1 LDITLFF
8 LILEKRG
15 EYMTDLKT
23 NYMGIELKNPIIAGA
38 SSLTSH
44 MDSIRKVEDAGVGA
58 LVIKSLFEEQIQL
71 ESYKMKEDLH
81 KDDDLYAE
89 MLSIFPDLEHAG
101 PDDHLHWVRKA
112 KEETSIPV
120 IASLNA
126 VNRQTWIEY
135 AQKLEETGV
144 DGLELNFYRLPIE
157 FDVDARTVEKEQV
170 DAVTEVVQNVDI
182 PVSVKLSPYYTSPLY
197 FIKQLDKVGVKGFVL
212 FNRLFQP
219 SININREENDY
230 SLNLSNSNDYRLA
243 LRFSGLLHEQINGSI
258 CASNG
263 VNSTENLIKV
273 LLAGA
278 DAVQMVSA
286 LYSHSIV
293 IVPKILGELK
303 EWMGDKNYSTLKDFR
318 GKLSYAKNSKPEVYT
333 RAQYAKALLHPEKY
347 IQTDK

>member
-1 LDITLFF
+1 
-8 LILEKRG
+8 
-15 EYMTDLKT
+15 MADLKT
-23 NYMGIELKNPIIAGA
+23 KYMGIDLKNPIIAGA

-44 MDSIRKVEDAGVGA
+44 MDSIRKLEDAGVGA
-58 LVIKSLFEEQIQL
+58 MVIKSLFEEQVQL
-71 ESYKMKEDLH
+71 ESYRLQEELH
-81 KDDDLYAE
+81 KDDDYYAE
-89 MLSIFPDLEHAG
+89 MTHVFPELEHSG
-101 PDDHLHWVRKA
+101 PDDHLHWIRKA
-112 KEETSIPV
+112 KEETSIPI

-135 AQKLEETGV
+135 AKKMEETGA

-170 DAVTEVVQNVDI
+170 DAVTEVVQSVNI

-197 FIKQLDKVGVKGFVL
+197 FIKQLDKAGVKGFVL

-243 LRFSGLLHEQINGSI
+243 LRFAGLLHDQISGSV

-263 VNSTENLIKV
+263 INSTESLIKV

-278 DAVQMVSA
+278 DVVQMVSA

-303 EWMGDKNYSTLKDFR
+303 EWMNDKNYAGVQDFQ
-318 GKLSYAKNSKPEVYT
+318 GKLSYVKNPKPEIYT

-347 IQTDK
+347 ILTDT